1 MNNEEEKMPNKT
13 SSGDDSETNSDNFAQ
28 SNERNTTNSSNMED
42 VRLKMGF
49 VVQLLNKF
57 VAIASSFESVVGV
70 KDAIGTY
77 IGMLFDTTQNES
89 SQISLNE
96 LTNTTFVTLR
106 SLNLM
111 FITEAPDVKEQL
123 SLLFKF

>member
-1 MNNEEEKMPNKT
+1 MPNKT